1 MNSFLFSKRYL
12 FSKKSRNAINII
24 TLITSAGFAVCTAAM
39 IIILSALNG
48 FVGLV
53 IALYGTFDADIKI
66 SPVQGKIIHSSD
78 SVFNT
83 IKKLDDIAFYN
94 EVLEENVLLKYN
106 DKQTIA
112 TIKAVSDG
120 YVEATH
126 LDTLLRDGVML
137 LNDTVAFCSM
147 GTGLASK
154 LDLNINDELSAV
166 RIYVPKREQFDP
178 LNPENSFNDKL
189 IYPTGV
195 FGIQQEIDEKY
206 VLVPLQF
213 ARELLEYTDEVS
225 AIEIITKKGVNTD
238 DLITKINKQLNNQ
251 YKVESRAAQH
261 ASLYKLMNIEKWVAF
276 LILAFVLLI
285 VSFNL
290 IGSLLMIVIEKKKDF
305 SILHALGMPLHKI
318 RNIIIGE
325 GLLIACLGSIIG
337 IGFGVGACWLQKQYG
352 FVKLGGNGATFVVDS
367 YPVALQLFD
376 IVLTLLVAL
385 FIGFIASIYP
395 SRTAIKIQNIRE
407 E

>member
-225 AIEIITKKGVNTD
+225 AIEIITKKGVKAD

-367 YPVALQLFD
+367 YPVALQMFD
-376 IVLTLLVAL
+376 IILTLLVAL

>member
-66 SPVQGKIIHSSD
+66 TPIQGKIIHSSD
-78 SVFNT
+78 SAFVS
-83 IKKLDDIAFYN
+83 IKKLEGIAFYN
-94 EVLEENVLLKYN
+94 EVLEENVLLKYH

-166 RIYVPKREQFDP
+166 SIYVPKREQFDP

-225 AIEIITKKGVNTD
+225 AIEIITNKGANTD
-238 DLITKINKQLNNQ
+238 ELISKISKQLNNQ
-251 YKVESRAAQH
+251 YKVESRASQH

-305 SILHALGMPLHKI
+305 SILHALGMPLPKI

-325 GLLIACLGSIIG
+325 GLLIACLGSLIG
-337 IGFGVGACWLQKQYG
+337 IGFGIGACVLQKEYG
-352 FVKLGGNGATFVVDS
+352 FIKLGGNGATFVVDS
-367 YPVALQLFD
+367 YPVALQMFD
-376 IVLTLLVAL
+376 IVLTLVVAL